1 MTRFLVLATL
11 ILLVL
16 PVLSCSC
23 PPAPTL
29 QRYPDWDFTTTEG
42 CLEYFRM
49 AAQDEDAYHIL
60 LCLSTDVKRRKN
72 LDLATIHTFRERI
85 IRQIEDQVGPIDD
98 VVIGEPV
105 IAPERPWLAQVRITS
120 GDRSEVATLVKEVS
134 AFVTYSDPDKEP
146 EWILLPQGDDVAT
159 AARRHPQLARPD
171 VYRVEYERGWRIDG
185 VTNTTLRLDL
195 DDSPKAP

>member
-85 IRQIEDQVGPIDD
+85 RWWKSGLSCSRC
-98 VVIGEPV
+98 VVRCAQGGLQGVADLSE
-105 IAPERPWLAQVRITS
+105 ALRCLAEIWSPRRCRLRGHRIYRL
-120 GDRSEVATLVKEVS
+120 GD
-134 AFVTYSDPDKEP
+134 
-146 EWILLPQGDDVAT
+146 
-159 AARRHPQLARPD
+159 
-171 VYRVEYERGWRIDG
+171 
-185 VTNTTLRLDL
+185 
-195 DDSPKAP
+195 